1 MFTCD
6 GQSGYPTTE
15 SGKSCFS
22 KDMATNVLDGCD
34 WVSAVGPCNQVCVG
48 GFCGVN
54 DPPLEYRGTTNV
66 LYIYMSEYST
76 TKDGSNG
83 SLGLKIAL
91 PLVSFLAVCAVV
103 LAVLKV
109 KKAKNATTA
118 GNHEYVKE
126 AESTNETSTDIDSA
140 EEFVSCQIEA

>member
-1 MFTCD
+1 
-6 GQSGYPTTE
+6 
-15 SGKSCFS
+15 
-22 KDMATNVLDGCD
+22 
-34 WVSAVGPCNQVCVG
+34 
-48 GFCGVN
+48 
-54 DPPLEYRGTTNV
+54 
-66 LYIYMSEYST
+66 MSEYST

-118 GNHEYVKE
+118 ENHEYVKE

-140 EEFVSCQIEA
+140 EEFVTCQIEA